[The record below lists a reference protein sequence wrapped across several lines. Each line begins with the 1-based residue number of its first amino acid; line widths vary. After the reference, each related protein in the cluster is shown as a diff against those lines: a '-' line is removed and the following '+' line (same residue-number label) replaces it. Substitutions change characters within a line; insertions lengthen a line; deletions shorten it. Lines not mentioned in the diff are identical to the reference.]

1 MRLLFV
7 FTGGTIGSTLSGDVI
22 STDADKSYK
31 IIEAYRERYGIDF
44 EYDMLEPYTALSENN
59 TGDTLRMLCEC
70 VRENTACG
78 YDGIIVTHGTDTLAY
93 SSAAL
98 GYALGLDTI
107 PVCVVSSNRP
117 IEHERANALDNL
129 YGAVSFIRGGCGRG
143 CFVVYRNDNS
153 DTVCVHRAARLLGP
167 KAYSDEVSSILGCVY
182 GHFDADFNFINNA
195 DFRESADEIQTIPSV
210 SLGESSDAVL
220 MIHSYPGMRY
230 PELLPGV
237 RYVIV
242 NTYHS
247 GTLDT
252 LSDRARRFYLSC
264 KERGIT
270 VYATGADDGPDYASA
285 QAFSELGIIPA
296 VNISPVSVYVK
307 LWMLLSSGI
316 DARLYMG
323 SSLSGDIMI

>member
-1 MRLLFV
+1 M

-22 STDADKSYK
+22 STEADKSYK

-59 TGDTLRMLCEC
+59 TGDTMRMLCEC
-70 VRENTACG
+70 VREHIRDG
-78 YDGIIVTHGTDTLAY
+78 YDGIIVTHGTDTLSY

-98 GYALGLDTI
+98 GYTLGLDSI

-129 YGAVSFIRGGCGRG
+129 HGAVSFIRGGCGRG

-153 DTVCVHRAARLLGP
+153 DTVRVHRSTRLLGP
-167 KAYSDEVSSILGCVY
+167 KAYSDDVSSIFGCVY
-182 GHFDADFNFINNA
+182 GHFDADFDFIKN
-195 DFRESADEIQTIPSV
+195 DRYHESADEIAPIPSV

-230 PELLPGV
+230 PALCAEV
-237 RYVIV
+237 RCVIV

-252 LSDRARRFYLSC
+252 LSDRARSFYLSC
-264 KERGIT
+264 RERGIT
-270 VYATGADDGPDYASA
+270 VYATGVDRGPDYAST
-285 QAFSELGIIPA
+285 QAFSELGITPA

-307 LWMLLSSGI
+307 LWMMLGSVDS
-316 DARLYMG
+316 DAHLRM
-323 SSLSGDIMI
+323 SRSLSGDIMI

>member
-22 STDADKSYK
+22 STDVDKSYK

-70 VRENTACG
+70 VRENAARG

-129 YGAVSFIRGGCGRG
+129 HGAVSFIRGGCGRG

-153 DTVCVHRAARLLGP
+153 DTVRVHRASRLLGP
-167 KAYSDEVSSILGCVY
+167 KAYSDDVSSIFGCVY
-182 GHFDADFNFINNA
+182 GHFDAGFDFIKN
-195 DFRESADEIQTIPSV
+195 DRYREGADEIAPIPSV

-230 PELLPGV
+230 PCLAPEV

-252 LSDRARRFYLSC
+252 CSDRARRFYLSC

-270 VYATGADDGPDYASA
+270 VYATGVDSGPDYASA
-285 QAFSELGIIPA
+285 QAFSELGITPA

-307 LWMLLSSGI
+307 LWMLGSVDS
-316 DARLYMG
+316 DARLHMS